1 MIKGIKKNKKG
12 FSLIELIIVIAIMV
26 ALIAV
31 MAPTFVKYIAKAG
44 DATLTSSAEDILA
57 FAKTEFANGTLSGKG
72 GMKIYAASVDGS
84 SKIIRLDFVPCEDG
98 SANTIVYKS
107 ETDSGELGDGNDL
120 ARFKA
125 GCGFNDGAAC
135 KSDLV
140 YYIYIDNTISSHPTL
155 EFVSEESG
163 D

>member
-44 DATLTSSAEDILA
+44 DAVMTSAAEDVLA
-57 FAKTEFANGTLSGKG
+57 FAKTEFANGNLTGKG
-72 GMKIYAASVDGS
+72 GMKIYTADNGS
-84 SKIIRLDFVPCEDG
+84 GHKTIHMDMVPCEDG
-98 SANTIVYKS
+98 SNNTIEYS
-107 ETDSGELGDGNDL
+107 ATENGTGGDGNDL
-120 ARFKA
+120 TRFKEA
-125 GCGFNDGAAC
+125 CGFDDNASC

-140 YYIYIDNTISSHPTL
+140 YFIYIDNTISAHPTL
-155 EFVSEESG
+155 EFVSEEAT